1 MKAVLVPMY
10 FQSGMDDDY
19 QKQLS
24 VLRSLMKDNAE
35 ILEPIALGTAI
46 PEKAD
51 GVLFLQLVVDV
62 YRQHEAIL
70 EISKPIVLVT
80 SEFGTF
86 SMWDWEIYTYLRE
99 KGKELLFPNNL
110 EQTKKI
116 CRALALKR
124 AANGSKFLVYQD
136 DPGKGFQSEIFK
148 RFYWFEEECVQNIQ
162 SKFGIQVDKKSFE
175 VLGNRAKEVSDEAAE
190 KVWQGWKRTTAG
202 LSNRSILDAVKLY
215 MVVKEDILADPSVV
229 GVGINCLNESH
240 HCNTTPCLAWDML
253 FEELGIIWICEAD
266 IMSLLTKYLAHK
278 GLGAPIMMTNI
289 YPFLMGD
296 AALKHEKIESFPE
309 VDEPENHVLLAH
321 CGYFG
326 IVPCCYAKEWTLRP
340 KVLDIVDDN
349 AHAID
354 ATVDPGPMTM
364 TKIGPLLNK
373 ILVVNTKLEGFV
385 EYPNSHC
392 KRGGI
397 LRVPDGPGLI
407 KKFYSHH
414 QVFLL
419 GDWKVDMQNLA
430 KVFELE
436 VDTV

>member
-1 MKAVLVPMY
+1 MKAVLIPMY
-10 FQSGMDDDY
+10 FKSGMDEDY
-19 QKQLS
+19 HKQLGI
-24 VLRSLMKDNAE
+24 LRTLLADSAV
-35 ILEPIALGTAI
+35 ILEPITLGNTI
-46 PEKAD
+46 PTEAD

-62 YRQHEAIL
+62 YRQKKEILAIK
-70 EISKPIVLVT
+70 KPILLAT

-99 KGKELLFPNNL
+99 LGKELLFPNNL
-110 EQTKKI
+110 EQTQKI
-116 CRALALKR
+116 CSSLALKR
-124 AANGSKFLVYQD
+124 SARGSKFLVYQD

-148 RFYWFEEECVQNIQ
+148 RFYWFEEECVNGINN
-162 SKFGIQVDKKSFE
+162 KFGIEIEKKSFKE
-175 VLGNRAKEVSDEAAE
+175 LGERAKMVSDEEAE
-190 KVWQGWKRTTAG
+190 EVWKNWKRVTAG
-202 LSNRSILDAVKLY
+202 LKNRSILDAVKLY
-215 MVVKEDILADPSVV
+215 IVVKSDIQKDTSVV
-229 GVGINCLNESH
+229 GVGINCLNESKS
-240 HCNTTPCLAWDML
+240 CNTTPCLAWDML

-354 ATVDPGPMTM
+354 ATIDTGPMTM
-364 TKIGPLLNK
+364 IKIGPLMNK
-373 ILVVNTKLEGFV
+373 MLVVESELEGFV

-397 LRVPDGPGLI
+397 LRVPDGRELI

-414 QVFLL
+414 QVFLM
-419 GDWKVDMQNLA
+419 GDWKVHMQNLA
-430 KVFELE
+430 KIFELE
-436 VDTV
+436 VDTI

>member
-1 MKAVLVPMY
+1 MY
-10 FQSGMDDDY
+10 FHSGMDEDY
-19 QKQLS
+19 RNQLLL
-24 VLRSLMKDNAE
+24 LRSLFKEWAE
-35 ILEPIALGTAI
+35 ILDPIALGSEI
-46 PEKAD
+46 PKTAD

-70 EISKPIVLVT
+70 KITKPILLVT

-99 KGKELLFPNNL
+99 MGKELLFPNTL
-110 EQTKKI
+110 DQTISI
-116 CRALALKR
+116 CRTLALKR
-124 AANGSKFLVYQD
+124 AVKGSKFLVYQD

-148 RFYWFEEECVQNIQ
+148 RFYWFEEECVRNIR
-162 SKFGIQVDKKSFE
+162 SKFGIQVEKKSFE
-175 VLGNRAKEVSDEAAE
+175 ALGKRAKEVSDEAAE
-190 KVWQGWKRTTAG
+190 KVWQLWKRTTSG

-215 MVVKEDILADPSVV
+215 MVVKADIQEDAAIV

-253 FEELGIIWICEAD
+253 FEELGIIWVCEAD

-278 GLGAPIMMTNI
+278 ALEAPIMMTNI

-340 KVLDIVDDN
+340 KVLDIVDEN

-354 ATVDPGPMTM
+354 ATIATGPMTM
-364 TKIGPLLNK
+364 IKIGPLLNK
-373 ILVVNTKLEGFV
+373 ILVIDSKLEGFV

-392 KRGGI
+392 KRGGV
-397 LRVPDGPGLI
+397 LRVPDGRQLI

-419 GDWKVDMQNLA
+419 GDWKMDMLNLA

-436 VDTV
+436 VETL

>member
-1 MKAVLVPMY
+1 MKAILVPMY
-10 FQSGMDDDY
+10 FASGMDEDY
-19 QKQLS
+19 AKQLGI
-24 VLRSLMKDNAE
+24 LRNLLQAEAE
-35 ILEPIALGTAI
+35 ILEPIALGEPI
-46 PEKAD
+46 PKEAN

-62 YRQHEAIL
+62 YRQHKQIL
-70 EISKPIVLVT
+70 DIKLPILLVT

-99 KGKELLFPNNL
+99 MGKELLFPNDL
-110 EQTKKI
+110 DQTKKI
-116 CRALALKR
+116 CGALALKGSIK
-124 AANGSKFLVYQD
+124 GSKFLVYQD

-148 RFYWFEEECVQNIQ
+148 RFYWFEDECVNGIKN
-162 SKFGIQVDKKSFE
+162 KFGVEVEKKSFAE
-175 VLGNRAKEVSDEAAE
+175 LGKRAKEVTDEEASE
-190 KVWQGWKRTTAG
+190 VWKNWKRNT
-202 LSNRSILDAVKLY
+202 SNLTNRNILDAVKLY
-215 MVVKEDILADPSVV
+215 IVVKADIQKDSAVV

-240 HCNTTPCLAWDML
+240 SCNTTPCLAWDML

-266 IMSLLTKYLAHK
+266 IMSLLTKFLAHK
-278 GLGAPIMMTNI
+278 ALGAPIMMTNI

-340 KVLDIVDDN
+340 KVLDIVDKN
-349 AHAID
+349 SHAID
-354 ATVDPGPMTM
+354 ATIETGPLTM
-364 TKIGPLLNK
+364 IKMGPLLNK
-373 ILVVNTKLEGFV
+373 MLVVDSQLEGFV

-392 KRGGI
+392 KRGGV
-397 LRVPDGPGLI
+397 LRVPDGRALI

-414 QVFLL
+414 QVFLI
-419 GDWKVDMQNLA
+419 GDWKVHMENLA
-430 KVFELE
+430 RIFELE

>member
-1 MKAVLVPMY
+1 MKATLVPMY
-10 FQSGMDDDY
+10 FQSGMDEDY
-19 QKQLS
+19 QKQLQ
-24 VLRSLMKDNAE
+24 LMRSLLKDSAE
-35 ILEPIALGTAI
+35 ILEPIALGSVI
-46 PEKAD
+46 PESAD

-62 YRQHEAIL
+62 YRQDKAIL
-70 EISKPIVLVT
+70 KISKPIILVT

-99 KGKELLFPNNL
+99 KGKELLFPNSL
-110 EQTKKI
+110 DQTKRI
-116 CRALALKR
+116 CRALKLKR
-124 AANGSKFLVYQD
+124 EAKGHKFLVYQD

-148 RFYWFEEECVQNIQ
+148 RFYWFEEECVQNIR
-162 SKFGIQVDKKSFE
+162 SKFGIQVEKKSFE
-175 VLGNRAKEVSDEAAE
+175 ALGNRAKEVSDEAAE
-190 KVWQGWKRTTAG
+190 KVWQLWKRTTSG

-215 MVVKEDILADPSVV
+215 MVVKADILEDSAIV

-278 GLGAPIMMTNI
+278 TLEAPIMMTNI

-309 VDEPENHVLLAH
+309 VEEPENHVLLAH

-340 KVLDIVDDN
+340 KVLDIVDEN

-354 ATVDPGPMTM
+354 ATISTGPMTM
-364 TKIGPLLNK
+364 IKIGPLLNK
-373 ILVVNTKLEGFV
+373 ILVVDSKLEGFV

-392 KRGGI
+392 KRGGV
-397 LRVPDGPGLI
+397 LRVPDGRQLI

-414 QVFLL
+414 QVFLI
-419 GDWKVDMQNLA
+419 GNWNMDMQNLA
-430 KVFELE
+430 KVFELNVE
-436 VDTV
+436 TV

>member
-24 VLRSLMKDNAE
+24 VLRSLLKDKAN

-62 YRQHEAIL
+62 YRQHAAIL

-99 KGKELLFPNNL
+99 KGKELLFPYNL
-110 EQTKKI
+110 DQTKKI
-116 CRALALKR
+116 CGALALKR
-124 AANGSKFLVYQD
+124 AARGSKFLVYQD

-148 RFYWFEEECVQNIQ
+148 RFYWFEEDCVQSIRG
-162 SKFGIQVDKKSFE
+162 KFGIEVQKKSFE
-175 VLGNRAKEVSDEAAE
+175 ALGKRATEVSDEAAE
-190 KVWQGWKRTTAG
+190 KVWQQWKRTTAG
-202 LSNRSILDAVKLY
+202 LSNKAILSAVKLY
-215 MVVKEDILADPSVV
+215 MVVKADIQADPTVV

-278 GLGAPIMMTNI
+278 ALEAPIMMTNI

-340 KVLDIVDDN
+340 KVLDIVDEN

-354 ATVDPGPMTM
+354 ATVETGPMTM
-364 TKIGPLLNK
+364 VKIGPLLNK
-373 ILVVNTKLEGFV
+373 ILVVDSELMGFV

-392 KRGGI
+392 KRGGV
-397 LRVPDGPGLI
+397 LRVPDGRELI

-414 QVFLL
+414 QVFLM